1 MRLIKLL
8 IPQAHAAIT
17 QGSDIVGP
25 GSHQN
30 IGPTTAGTSLE
41 TLIST
46 LLGALTAIAGLGFLI
61 YFLIGGIN
69 WITAGGDQQKHQKAT
84 KQLTDAAI
92 GLVVVVVAYAIAGI
106 VGTVLEVDILNPV
119 SLLGL

>member
-1 MRLIKLL
+1 MNPIKLL
-8 IPQAHAAIT
+8 TPQAHAAIT
-17 QGSDIVGP
+17 QGEDISGP
-25 GSHQN
+25 GTYQDISSAQ
-30 IGPTTAGTSLE
+30 AGTSLE

-61 YFLIGGIN
+61 YFVIGGIN

-92 GLVVVVVAYAIAGI
+92 GLIVVVVAYGI
-106 VGTVLEVDILNPV
+106 VGTVLEVDILNPA